1 MAKIKF
7 DGVITAV
14 HEDESENIS
23 WVRTFLKRGKVF
35 TDRVNLDRDEL
46 IQLLQE
52 GKRFYTGSRI
62 EYQAATFNLDK
73 KVELIQVNGSNYVYA
88 GQPDDSRDN
97 LEGVPF
103 I

>member
-7 DGVITAV
+7 DGVITAM
-14 HEDESENIS
+14 HEDENENIR
-23 WVRTFLKRGKVF
+23 WVRAFLRRGKVF
-35 TDRVNLDRDEL
+35 TDRVNIDRDKL
-46 IQLLQE
+46 IKMLQE

-73 KVELIQVNGSNYVYA
+73 KVELTQANGNKYVFA
-88 GQPDDSRDN
+88 GQPDDSRDS

>member
-1 MAKIKF
+1 MAKNKF

-73 KVELIQVNGSNYVYA
+73 KVELIQANGSNYVYA